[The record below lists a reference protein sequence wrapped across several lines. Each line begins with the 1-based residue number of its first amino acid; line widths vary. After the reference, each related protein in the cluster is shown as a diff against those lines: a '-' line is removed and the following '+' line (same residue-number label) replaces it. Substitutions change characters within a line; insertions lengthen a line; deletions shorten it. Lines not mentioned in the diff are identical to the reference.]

1 MIPDHLRNSRSCW
14 CEPVAVISSLTDHA
28 TILTVP
34 MTHDDLRGSLTPSPS
49 TPLDPDCPTWPFH
62 VPLIHH
68 QNLLN
73 VNPTVVDCEVS
84 HRTRVGHQSAALQ
97 SLHFLHCYLHLHC
110 YRHVNSLQEMS
121 WRVPRNLIAV
131 VACHAS
137 PSQHSW
143 PSPRQVN
150 VSMLCWA

>member
-34 MTHDDLRGSLTPSPS
+34 MTHDDLRGSLTRSPS

-68 QNLLN
+68 QSLLN
-73 VNPTVVDCEVS
+73 VNPTVVDCKVS
-84 HRTRVGHQSAALQ
+84 HRTRVGHLSAALQ
-97 SLHFLHCYLHLHC
+97 SLHFQHCYLHLHC

-121 WRVPRNLIAV
+121 WRVLRNLIAV
-131 VACHAS
+131 VVCHAS
-137 PSQHSW
+137 PLQHSW
-143 PSPRQVN
+143 PSPRQVT
-150 VSMLCWA
+150 VSTLCWA